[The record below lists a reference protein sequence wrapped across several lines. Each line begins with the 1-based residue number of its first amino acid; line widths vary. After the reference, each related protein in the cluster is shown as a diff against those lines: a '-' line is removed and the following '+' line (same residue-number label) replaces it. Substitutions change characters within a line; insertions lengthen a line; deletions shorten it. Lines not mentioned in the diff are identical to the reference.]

1 MSNPSSVSPTDLDL
15 VTLDVPRAGVPE
27 IITTAAELDACCA
40 ALAAATGPVA
50 LDTERAAGFKYHPRA
65 YLVQIRREGAGT
77 FLIDPTCFASLAPVQ
92 SALLDAEW
100 ILHAAD
106 QDLPCLALEGMRP
119 TRLWDTALA
128 ARLLGFERIGL
139 GPLLEDEFAI
149 HLAKEHSAADW
160 SIRPLPTSY
169 LAYAALDVELLIEL
183 RERQF
188 EQLTQAGKLAWAE
201 EEFEHLRLAPPTP
214 AKLDPWR
221 SVPKAH
227 TIKDPRGLAILREL
241 WTTRDELASAVD
253 LTPGRIIPHH
263 SLVAMAEQQVRTAED
278 VLSLKACRNSRV
290 RENLDFI
297 VDALDRAWQLPADEL
312 PAKRGP
318 ASPGSVGDPKLWRR
332 KDPLA
337 TDLYDALRATVLRR
351 AEELRVPQ
359 ELLLRPADQRR
370 VAWYAYEHYRRRAA
384 TPTAA
389 EVAELIGRCGG
400 RGWQAAQTAAE
411 IAQALS
417 EAAHS

>member
-1 MSNPSSVSPTDLDL
+1 MSNPSSVSPADLDL
-15 VTLDVPRAGVPE
+15 VTLNVPRAGVPE

-65 YLVQIRREGAGT
+65 YLVQVRREGAGT

-92 SALLDAEW
+92 AALLDAEW

-214 AKLDPWR
+214 AKLDP
-221 SVPKAH
+221 
-227 TIKDPRGLAILREL
+227 
-241 WTTRDELASAVD
+241 
-253 LTPGRIIPHH
+253 
-263 SLVAMAEQQVRTAED
+263 
-278 VLSLKACRNSRV
+278 
-290 RENLDFI
+290 
-297 VDALDRAWQLPADEL
+297 
-312 PAKRGP
+312 
-318 ASPGSVGDPKLWRR
+318 
-332 KDPLA
+332 
-337 TDLYDALRATVLRR
+337 
-351 AEELRVPQ
+351 
-359 ELLLRPADQRR
+359 
-370 VAWYAYEHYRRRAA
+370 
-384 TPTAA
+384 
-389 EVAELIGRCGG
+389 
-400 RGWQAAQTAAE
+400 
-411 IAQALS
+411 
-417 EAAHS
+417 